1 MHQQSGSFGQRFED
15 KTQYDQRVLVKERG
29 NHMFIKKYGDII
41 VGIVYAVLG
50 LALII
55 AARMLPKSQVMD
67 IGPDFMPTVVGTL
80 ILVLSIILL
89 VQAVQ
94 ELRKNPDKE
103 VGKDE
108 SDYKRVLL
116 SLILALLYVFLLK
129 PVGFIICT
137 LVYLFCQIY
146 VLAPDS
152 HRTKKDMIM
161 YLIIDVVFTLI
172 VYYLFRI
179 GFKIVLPAGILP
191 L

>member
-1 MHQQSGSFGQRFED
+1 
-15 KTQYDQRVLVKERG
+15 
-29 NHMFIKKYGDII
+29 MFIKKYGDII
-41 VGIVYAVLG
+41 VGIFYAVLG
-50 LALII
+50 IALIV
-55 AARMLPKSQVMD
+55 AARMLPKSQVME

-80 ILVLSIILL
+80 ILVLSVILL
-89 VQAVQ
+89 VQSFR
-94 ELRKNPDKE
+94 ELKKNTDKE
-103 VGKDE
+103 YEPDT
-108 SDYKRVLL
+108 SDYKRVAL

-137 LVYLFCQIY
+137 LVYLVCQIY

-152 HRTKKDMIM
+152 HRTKKDIVI

-172 VYYLFRI
+172 VYFLFRL